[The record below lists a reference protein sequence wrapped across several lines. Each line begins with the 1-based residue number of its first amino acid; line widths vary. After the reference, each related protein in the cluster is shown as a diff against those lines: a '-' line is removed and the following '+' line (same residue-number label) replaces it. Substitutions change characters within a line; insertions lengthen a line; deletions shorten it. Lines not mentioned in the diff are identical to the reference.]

1 MKFILHRSTFG
12 SALAASLAL
21 LSSASALG
29 QTSSALMRFE
39 TRSHRESSGV
49 HLGRQLGE
57 SRVGSLD
64 ESIERETRHFTVVRA
79 EGANLM
85 RIHFSQFDLDRV
97 SEIHLTSIADGAT
110 QRFTHDML
118 EAWGGWSAI
127 FNGDAVLV
135 QLLVAPEESVSFEI
149 DEVAVN
155 VPPDEPFEGQGEG
168 GIASICGSD
177 NRVASTDSR
186 VGRLSGAN
194 CGTGGG
200 CGGCTAWLT
209 SIGSALT
216 AGHCG
221 TASGGLIEFNVPDS
235 SAAGLPVAAAP
246 EDQYPVGQSYY
257 ALQEAGV
264 GFDWAIMDVGP
275 NANTGLR
282 AHWVQGY
289 FHLDPDIP
297 SNDTTLRITGYGVD
311 NSPTGSA
318 PSTCCAWSNGSCIR
332 TGCNSDSL
340 TLQTSTGPKS
350 SHATNSLEYAVD
362 TEPANS
368 GSPVIVNSS
377 DFAIGIHT
385 NGGCTSSGGA
395 NSGTRLTQAVLAEYL
410 DIFLGDNTIFVDFA
424 NVSPIDLGSALN
436 PLPTVTSGI
445 SAAPTG
451 GTVAIAGGTYSAA
464 SGHVGTFTK
473 AVTLRAV
480 SGNVTIGN

>member
-1 MKFILHRSTFG
+1 MQSSVLNARVRLG
-12 SALAASLAL
+12 LAASMTL
-21 LSSASALG
+21 LSSAIAHG
-29 QTSSALMRFE
+29 QNSSLMRFE
-39 TRSHRESSGV
+39 TRSHHEASGV
-49 HLGRQLGE
+49 HLGAPSDA
-57 SRVGSLD
+57 SRIALD
-64 ESIERETRHFTVVRA
+64 EESVERDIRHFTVVRA
-79 EGANLM
+79 EGANLI
-85 RIHFSQFDLDRV
+85 RIRFGQFDLDRV

-110 QRFTHDML
+110 QRFTHAML
-118 EAWGGWSAI
+118 EAWDGWSAI

-135 QLLVAPEESVSFEI
+135 RLLVAPGESVSYEI
-149 DEVAVN
+149 HEVAVN
-155 VPPDEPFEGQGEG
+155 LPPTESGEGEG
-168 GIASICGSD
+168 GVASICGSD
-177 NRVASTDSR
+177 SRVASTDSR

-194 CGTGGG
+194 CGSGGG

-209 SIGSALT
+209 SIGCAMT

-235 SAAGLPVAAAP
+235 SAAGLPVASAP
-246 EDQYPVGQSYY
+246 EDQYPVGAAYY
-257 ALQEAGV
+257 AFQNADI

-311 NSPTGSA
+311 NSPAGSA

-332 TGCNSDSL
+332 TGCNADSL

-385 NGGCTSSGGA
+385 NGGCTTSGGA

-410 DIFLGDNTIFVDFA
+410 DLFLGENAVFVDFA
-424 NVSPIDLGSALN
+424 NVSPVDLGTALN
-436 PLPTVTSGI
+436 PLPTVTGGI
-445 SAAPTG
+445 AAAPAG
-451 GTVAIAGGTYSAA
+451 GTVAIAGGTYSAS